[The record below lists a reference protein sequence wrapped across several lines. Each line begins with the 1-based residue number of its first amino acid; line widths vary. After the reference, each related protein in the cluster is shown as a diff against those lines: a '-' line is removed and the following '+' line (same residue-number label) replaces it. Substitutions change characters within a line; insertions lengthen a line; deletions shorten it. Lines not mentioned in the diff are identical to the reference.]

1 MAGSLVFRR
10 RHRLS
15 GSREFGAV
23 FAARARK
30 GSGPVTV
37 FARANGL
44 GEHRLGLS
52 VGRKVGKAHERA
64 RAKRMC
70 REAFRMERGGIP
82 MFSGGGDRGGGFDFV
97 VVVRR
102 HGAMGLEDWRGHFRR
117 AALAAVRVLEKR
129 AGTGGSGGS
138 VDADM
143 GGSSDSSEQSDV

>member
-15 GSREFGAV
+15 GSREFGVV
-23 FAARARK
+23 FDARARK
-30 GSGPVTV
+30 SSGALTV
-37 FARANGL
+37 FARANGME
-44 GEHRLGLS
+44 EHRLGLS
-52 VGRKVGKAHERA
+52 VGKKVGKAHERA
-64 RAKRMC
+64 RVKRLC

-82 MFSGGGDRGGGFDFV
+82 MWSGGGGFDFV

-129 AGTGGSGGS
+129 AGSGEVGAGGFSDPSGGS
-138 VDADM
+138 
-143 GGSSDSSEQSDV
+143 DV